1 MKPIRVKQRIS
12 EDIEDLLDSA
22 IDMDQLILAE
32 TDGLDFSGD
41 RAELRRQ
48 LEKIRSQVVRNATLL
63 EGIHVKLNQG

>member
-41 RAELRRQ
+41 RGSFEDSLRR
-48 LEKIRSQVVRNATLL
+48 
-63 EGIHVKLNQG
+63 